1 MLEIVALFNDLC
13 LLISEKNTKPDVLAF
28 VDDLIGYFGPDLSS
42 LAQLLPNIKVL
53 APHLALHVGK
63 QESANHTNLRSI
75 CFTFQR
81 FIGVVSSA
89 MHPVV
94 LFLDDLQWCDDSVL
108 TVVESIFSELSGAAC
123 FFFVGTFRS
132 NEVTVDHNIYC
143 CAKRLNSRG
152 IRTTM
157 LSLEGLQPTDL
168 NTMISDALCVFPRI
182 SEPLSDIVFQKTKG
196 NPFFVLAF
204 LRSLVERGLLNYNI
218 NLRRWLWD
226 EDDVS
231 AMDVTGNVL
240 HLLSF
245 KMTGLSSSIQST
257 LKTAACFGIKIDQGV
272 LALLGIDPEYADI
285 QDTMEQVVKEGFM
298 VKVGTSHYKFV
309 HDKMREAAYS
319 LISDEERDKVSV
331 VGGD

>member
-1 MLEIVALFNDLC
+1 
-13 LLISEKNTKPDVLAF
+13 
-28 VDDLIGYFGPDLSS
+28 
-42 LAQLLPNIKVL
+42 
-53 APHLALHVGK
+53 
-63 QESANHTNLRSI
+63 
-75 CFTFQR
+75 
-81 FIGVVSSA
+81 
-89 MHPVV
+89 
-94 LFLDDLQWCDDSVL
+94 
-108 TVVESIFSELSGAAC
+108 
-123 FFFVGTFRS
+123 
-132 NEVTVDHNIYC
+132 
-143 CAKRLNSRG
+143 
-152 IRTTM
+152 M

-319 LISDEERDKVSV
+319 LISDEERDKVSAAW
-331 VGGD
+331 G